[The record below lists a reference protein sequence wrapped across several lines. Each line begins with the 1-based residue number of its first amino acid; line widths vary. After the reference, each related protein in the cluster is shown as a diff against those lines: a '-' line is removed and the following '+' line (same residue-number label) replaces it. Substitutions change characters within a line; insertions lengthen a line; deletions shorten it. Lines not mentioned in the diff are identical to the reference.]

1 MKKILVVE
9 NDPALRKLTSQ
20 LLRLEGYDVLEAE
33 NGRAGLDRIAD
44 ARPDLVLCDL
54 LMPELDGRQV
64 LRALREDPQFA
75 SLPLVFLTASAAAA
89 DRDACLAEGAAGFV
103 IKPFEQATLLA
114 LIDRLLQ

>member
-1 MKKILVVE
+1 MKKILLVE

-20 LLRLEGYDVLEAE
+20 LLRLEGYEVLEAE
-33 NGRAGLDRIAD
+33 NGRAGLDLVAD
-44 ARPDLVLCDL
+44 GQPDLVLCDL

-64 LRALREDPQFA
+64 LRALRRDPQFA

-89 DRDACLAEGAAGFV
+89 DREACLAEGAAGFV
-103 IKPFEQATLLA
+103 TKPFEQTTLLA